1 MNMNSINFY
10 MRPAGFAGCKGA
22 AGQIYGSFKNQH
34 AADGRDLRNQM
45 IVLDPCLR

>member
-1 MNMNSINFY
+1 MSMNSIHFY

-22 AGQIYGSFKNQH
+22 AGQIYGSFKIQRT
-34 AADGRDLRNQM
+34 ADGRDLRNQV